1 MVDNVYI
8 NYVYIYIYIQIYIF
22 IIIYRDIHLHTHA
35 WIIMVSLKSMAPLP
49 VITAEALVSSVG
61 FSLGEVG
68 GLTTCGPLEAKLA
81 SNLKLVYQPKWQVRI
96 FHDNTWDLP

>member
-8 NYVYIYIYIQIYIF
+8 YSFIYIYDY
-22 IIIYRDIHLHTHA
+22 IYRDIHLYNHT
-35 WIIMVSLKSMAPLP
+35 WIILVSLKSMAPLP

-68 GLTTCGPLEAKLA
+68 GLTTWGPLEAKLI
-81 SNLKLVYQPKWQVRI
+81 SKLKLIYQPK
-96 FHDNTWDLP
+96 